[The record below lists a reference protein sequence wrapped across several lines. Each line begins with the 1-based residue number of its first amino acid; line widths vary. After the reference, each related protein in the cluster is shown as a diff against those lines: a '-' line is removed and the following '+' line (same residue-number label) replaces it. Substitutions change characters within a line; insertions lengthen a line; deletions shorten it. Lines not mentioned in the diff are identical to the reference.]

1 MKKPKTDIT
10 GQTFGYLYVT
20 GMEYGGTKKGFLAVC
35 KCLKCGNENV
45 KKVPCDIKSGHVK
58 SCGCIAKYKKKDIT
72 GQKFGYL
79 EVTSVVRE
87 TVNYKNKKYG
97 YFAICNCHNCGK
109 KGFKTLKASLIRG
122 STTSCGCSKD
132 RYKKTTGKNH
142 GMFTGHEEIRGK
154 TWSTFKRR
162 SKRRGH
168 AFNLAIED
176 AWKLYEKQDRKCALT
191 GLDIKFGKWN
201 EETTAS
207 LDRLDISKGYE
218 LGNIQWVHKH
228 VNIMRNVYTVDYFVH
243 FCHLVAE
250 KHDDT
255 V

>member
-10 GQTFGYLYVT
+10 GQTFGHLYVT

-45 KKVPCDIKSGHVK
+45 KKVPWDVKSGHVK
-58 SCGCIAKYKKKDIT
+58 SCGCIAKYKTKDII

-79 EVTSVVRE
+79 KVTNVVRE
-87 TVNYKNKKYG
+87 YKDKKYC
-97 YFAICNCHNCGK
+97 YFAICDCSCGK
-109 KGFKTLKASLIRG
+109 IGFKTLKTSLTRG
-122 STTSCGCSKD
+122 ATTSCGCRRDQYEKI
-132 RYKKTTGKNH
+132 TGKNSKR
-142 GMFTGHEEIRGK
+142 FTGHEEIRGK
-154 TWSTFKRR
+154 TWSTLKRR

-168 AFNLAIED
+168 AFNLTIED

-191 GLDIKFGKWN
+191 GLDIKFGKWD

-207 LDRLDISKGYE
+207 IDRLDISKGYE
-218 LGNIQWVHKH
+218 IGNIQWVHKH
-228 VNIMRNVYTVDYFVH
+228 VNIMRNVYTIDYFIH

-250 KHDDT
+250 KHNDT
-255 V
+255 I